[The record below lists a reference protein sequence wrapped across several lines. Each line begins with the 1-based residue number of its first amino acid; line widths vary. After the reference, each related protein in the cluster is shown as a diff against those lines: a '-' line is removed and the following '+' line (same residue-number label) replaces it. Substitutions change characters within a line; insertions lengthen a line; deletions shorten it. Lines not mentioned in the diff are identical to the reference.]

1 MNPPTRLVF
10 PKCDLCFP
18 SVPMVSTQTIYR
30 APPNS
35 GELQLG
41 RTLPSLLDDAIAHYP
56 NAHAFNQWHQRQ
68 WQAWSNLAFRTA
80 AEEVA
85 LGLLALGLNR
95 GDRVALVMQSDVWF
109 GLVDMGCLLAGLV
122 DVPIDL
128 TQTIEN
134 IQFILRQTTA
144 HTLVI
149 SNLDLLAQLTP
160 HLGVIE
166 SLQYVIVVALPGNWM
181 DCRQIHLQS
190 PFLGGVDRTTD
201 ECLQLPH
208 FLNHSPSESSSPL
221 LWPSS
226 LRLLSLDEVRH
237 QGSAIASL
245 ERLTQLR
252 SAIAPTD
259 LATILYI
266 ASATKQPK
274 GVMLSHENI
283 TADILAA
290 FSSYPNLGTGSQ
302 ESTLLFLPLTHI
314 FARSFFYGHMAYGHS
329 IYFSDPNHLVKHL
342 KTVNPTI
349 LITVPRLL
357 EKIYDRILEQ
367 GRRLSKFDQLVFNW
381 AVKLAQRY
389 RVNQPLSNLYRLQ
402 LNLADRWVLAK
413 WRRVFGNRIKAVIS
427 GGAALS
433 AELTTVLSAAG
444 IPVMQ
449 GYGLTETSA
458 VLCYN
463 RGQYHRAGT
472 VGVPIP
478 GVELTI
484 APDGEVLVRA
494 PFVMQGY
501 YHDEVATR
509 RVLEPDGWLH
519 TGDLGTI
526 DAAGFL
532 TLTGV
537 KKPLFKLATGKYVSA
552 LLLEEELKQSP
563 LVAQAMTVGA
573 NQKFCGMLIFPNFA
587 ALQTEAQVFGLDVSQ
602 PTGLQNPCILA
613 LYQALIDTANCH
625 LPYWATVRQF
635 VLIPTELTIA
645 NGLLQPD
652 GRLNRACVL
661 ETFASD
667 ITRLY
672 GMGDRSASSAPDAHT
687 CPELPTYS
695 CPIYAR
701 SLTHY

>member
-1 MNPPTRLVF
+1 
-10 PKCDLCFP
+10 
-18 SVPMVSTQTIYR
+18 MVSTQTIYR

-35 GELQLG
+35 GEVQLG
-41 RTLPSLLDDAIAHYP
+41 RTLPSLLDDAIAHHP
-56 NAHAFNQWHQRQ
+56 NDHAFNQWHRRQ
-68 WQAWSNLAFRTA
+68 WQAWSNTAFRTA
-80 AEEVA
+80 AEEIA
-85 LGLLALGLNR
+85 LGLLALGLHR
-95 GDRVALVMQSDVWF
+95 GDRVALVMQSDVSF

-134 IQFILRQTTA
+134 IQFILQQTA
-144 HTLVI
+144 APVLVI
-149 SNLDLLAQLTP
+149 SNLELLSQLT
-160 HLGVIE
+160 LQLRAIE
-166 SLQYVIVVALPGNWM
+166 SLQQVIVIDLPDDWL
-181 DCRQIHLQS
+181 DCRQRYLQS
-190 PFLGGVDRTTD
+190 DSSGGVDRTTD

-208 FLNHSPSESSSPL
+208 FLGHLPSEPAPPL
-221 LWPSS
+221 PWPSS
-226 LRLLSLDEVRH
+226 LSLLSLDQVRH
-237 QGSAIASL
+237 QGRAVASPEQL
-245 ERLTQLR
+245 GHLR

-266 ASATKQPK
+266 ASATKRPK
-274 GVMLSHENI
+274 GVMLTHENI
-283 TADILAA
+283 TADILAS
-290 FSSYPNLGTGSQ
+290 FSSYPNLGTGPQ
-302 ESTLLFLPLTHI
+302 EIALLFLPLTHI

-367 GRRLSKFDQLVFNW
+367 GRRLGKFDQMVFAW
-381 AVKLAQRY
+381 AMKLAQRY
-389 RVNQPLSNLYRLQ
+389 RVNQPVSSLYTLQ
-402 LNLADRWVLAK
+402 LKLADRL
-413 WRRVFGNRIKAVIS
+413 VFGRWRSLFGDRIKAVIS

-433 AELTTVLSAAG
+433 AELTNVFAAAK
-444 IPVMQ
+444 IPVCQ

-501 YHDEVATR
+501 YQDEVATQE
-509 RVLEPDGWLH
+509 VLEPDGWLH

-526 DAAGFL
+526 DADGFL

-552 LLLEEELKQSP
+552 LLLEEELSQSP

-573 NQKFCGMLIFPNFA
+573 NQKFCGMLIFPNLA
-587 ALQTEAQVFGLDVSQ
+587 ILQAQTQSLGLDLTS
-602 PTGLQNPCILA
+602 PKALQNPCILA
-613 LYQALIDTANCH
+613 LYQALIDAANCH

-635 VLIPTELTIA
+635 ALIPADLTIA

-652 GRLNRACVL
+652 GRLDRSRVL
-661 ETFASD
+661 ETFALEVAQLYRRPERPLSD
-667 ITRLY
+667 SL
-672 GMGDRSASSAPDAHT
+672 AN
-687 CPELPTYS
+687 S
-695 CPIYAR
+695 CPDLSPYACPIAAR